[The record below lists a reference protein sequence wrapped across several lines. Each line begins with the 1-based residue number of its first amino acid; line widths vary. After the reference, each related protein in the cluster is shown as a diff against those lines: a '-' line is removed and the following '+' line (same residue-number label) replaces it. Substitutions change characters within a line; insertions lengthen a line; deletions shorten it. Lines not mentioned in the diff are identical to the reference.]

1 MNEMTMNSACMYDEV
16 EEIRNLNRVEGF
28 DPRKYMRLIQNEGQ
42 AAKYYLDV
50 AYRKLWFRLRYPE
63 GKIVKKILKLTEQVA
78 IVEARVYLNRSDSE
92 DNFISNALAQKY
104 MTADGQFGNKFV
116 ELAETAAVGRALS
129 DAGFGLQFAD
139 REGDMDPEV
148 TEAPFDAQMVAG
160 TGALP
165 EGTYLAQEPWEGADG
180 GGGSLQDDA
189 FPGQH
194 GTGEYVPMPEEVGQA
209 MGMAVSMQQTGAAP
223 AAAGQTAQGSAP
235 TAAQRPAQAQQ
246 SAMAQR
252 PPQAQQP
259 AMAQRPTQAQ
269 QSTQAKRPAQA
280 QQPVAVQRP
289 AQTQSP
295 TQAQNPAPAQP
306 PAQGMTP
313 AMQSRQAAPKPLQGG
328 TAAGNSRRPAA
339 PKAGNTAAGN
349 TASAKGASAQAAGNI
364 RRDMPME
371 RIYSMLDRDS
381 AAAVVVPMGFNR
393 GKTLG
398 QVAVEKPANLQWY
411 VDSYEGPDNLLRAAA
426 KFLLDAALGQ
436 AG

>member
-63 GKIVKKILKLTEQVA
+63 GKIVKRILKLTEQVA

-160 TGALP
+160 MGGTLP

-189 FPGQH
+189 SPGQH
-194 GTGEYVPMPEEVGQA
+194 GTGEYIPMPEEVGQA
-209 MGMAVSMQQTGAAP
+209 MEMAAAMQQTGAAP
-223 AAAGQTAQGSAP
+223 AAAGQTAQGAAP
-235 TAAQRPAQAQQ
+235 AAAQMAQGAAPAVAQRPMQAQQ
-246 SAMAQR
+246 STM
-252 PPQAQQP
+252 AQQP
-259 AMAQRPTQAQ
+259 
-269 QSTQAKRPAQA
+269 TQAKRPAQA
-280 QQPVAVQRP
+280 QQP

-313 AMQSRQAAPKPLQGG
+313 AMQNRQAAPKSLQGG

-349 TASAKGASAQAAGNI
+349 PAAAKGASAQAAGNI
-364 RRDMPME
+364 RKDMPME
-371 RIYSMLDRDS
+371 QIYSMLDRDS
-381 AAAVVVPMGFNR
+381 AAAVVIPMGFNR